1 MSTSTLN
8 TSWLDE
14 ELRKEKATVAALR
27 DTVEKQQVAMSDQSQ
42 RIMALEER
50 LAKLQAQLLK
60 IPEVEESLRHTRDEV
75 VLMMTELR
83 QDQQKREAEFLRN
96 RQAERE
102 RDVRAIQAIE
112 MELGRFDPLEQAMA
126 VRQAEDLRLNE
137 NVLRLQQALE
147 GINRRIAQGEESRL
161 QLAERIE
168 RNTVATGQLQLSIED
183 LRKAQQEQL
192 PRILLVETSLSKAEQ
207 QIAELQTMRQE
218 LTKQQEELLENQ
230 RRVERERAQAMTEW
244 GRRLD
249 GYAHQVEV
257 WAEQMR
263 YFADQHDKNRR
274 VLREIQDLAQEVS
287 KQQDQL
293 RQLQRIAEE
302 QLRREFREW
311 RGEVDRRWAQDL
323 ELREKTGAAQ
333 VARDSA
339 QDERIVAIE
348 ALREQDVKVIQTM
361 NQRIGE
367 VQAELSARLNT
378 LRAAQLRALHLQA
391 EATAE
396 NLAELNAILGEE
408 GK

>member
-1 MSTSTLN
+1 MSTPTLN

-27 DTVEKQQVAMSDQSQ
+27 DTVEKQQVAMSDQAQ

-50 LAKLQAQLLK
+50 LAKLQTQLLK
-60 IPEVEESLRHTRDEV
+60 IPEVEEALRHTRDEV
-75 VLMMTELR
+75 VLMMTEAR

-102 RDVRAIQAIE
+102 RDVRSIQAIE

-147 GINRRIAQGEESRL
+147 GINRRIAQAEEARL
-161 QLAERIE
+161 QLADRIE
-168 RNTVATGQLQLSIED
+168 RNTVATGQLQLSLED
-183 LRKAQQEQL
+183 QRKAQQEQL
-192 PRILLVETSLSKAEQ
+192 PRILLTETNVSKLEQ
-207 QIAELQTMRQE
+207 QVAELQTMRQE
-218 LTKQQEELLENQ
+218 LTKQQDELLENQ

-302 QLRREFREW
+302 QIRREFREW
-311 RGEVDRRWAQDL
+311 RGEIDRRWAQDL
-323 ELREKTGAAQ
+323 ELREKSGAAQ
-333 VARDSA
+333 VARDAA
-339 QDERIVAIE
+339 QDERIVALE
-348 ALREQDVKVIQTM
+348 GMREQDIKTM
-361 NQRIGE
+361 QSISQRLAD
-367 VQAELSARLNT
+367 VQADLAARLTT
-378 LRAAQLRALHLQA
+378 LRAAQLRALRLQA
-391 EATAE
+391 QAASE
-396 NLAELNAILGEE
+396 NLAELNATLGEE
-408 GK
+408 EK